1 MNFLEL
7 AKVFIVFFFLLYACH
22 LDLKSRIVPNRV
34 WKLMLA
40 FAFPFTALQ
49 IYEVSISSIIL
60 LPFAFFGSVFVFL
73 LSYFLYRINA
83 YGGADAKALMC
94 LAVLF
99 PFYPDLGLFPILNN
113 GFGIFA
119 FSVLANSVIFA
130 PLLMLVLLFRNLLV
144 EGFLGFF
151 RTPLYYIAGYRIP
164 VEKIRFHNLF
174 EFLDERGRLRRVRR
188 AVEPSEEII
197 SRLKESG
204 LKSIWVTPAL
214 PFIIFITFGY
224 SVALFIGDVL
234 FFLIGL
240 VLQ

>member
-7 AKVFIVFFFLLYACH
+7 AKVFIVFFFLLYACR

-49 IYEVSISSIIL
+49 IYEVSISSRIL
-60 LPFAFFGSVFVFL
+60 LSFAFFGSAFVVL

-99 PFYPDLGLFPILNN
+99 PFYPDLGLFPIVNT

-130 PLLMLVLLFRNLLV
+130 PLLMLALLVRNLLV

-174 EFLDERGRLRRVRR
+174 EFLDERGRLKRVRR

-204 LKSIWVTPAL
+204 LKSVWVTPAL

-224 SVALFIGDVL
+224 SVALILGDVF
-234 FFLIGL
+234 FFLIAL

>member
-7 AKVFIVFFFLLYACH
+7 AKVFIVFFFLLYACR

-49 IYEVSISSIIL
+49 IYEVSISSRIL
-60 LPFAFFGSVFVFL
+60 LLFAFFGSAFVVL

-99 PFYPDLGLFPILNN
+99 PFYPDLGLFPILNT

-130 PLLMLVLLFRNLLV
+130 PLLMLALLARNLLV
-144 EGFLGFF
+144 EGFRGFF

-174 EFLDERGRLRRVRR
+174 EFLDERGRLKRVRR
-188 AVEPSEEII
+188 AVEPNEEII

-224 SVALFIGDVL
+224 SLALIFGDVL

-240 VLQ
+240 FLQ

>member
-1 MNFLEL
+1 MNLLEL
-7 AKVFIVFFFLLYACH
+7 AKVFIVLFFLLYACR

-49 IYEVSISSIIL
+49 IYEVSISSRFL
-60 LPFAFFGSVFVFL
+60 LPFAFFGSAFVVL

-99 PFYPDLGLFPILNN
+99 PFYPDLGSFPIVNT

-130 PLLMLVLLFRNLLV
+130 PLLMLALLLRNLLV
-144 EGFLGFF
+144 EGFGGFTK
-151 RTPLYYIAGYRIP
+151 TPLYYVAGYRIP

-188 AVEPSEEII
+188 AVEPNEEII

-204 LKSIWVTPAL
+204 LKSVWVTPAL
-214 PFIIFITFGY
+214 PFIIFITLGY
-224 SVALFIGDVL
+224 SVALLLGDVL

>member
-144 EGFLGFF
+144 EGFRGFF